1 MSNSPKSFFGRL
13 TTTFCILVVALPM
26 ALSAFFIKTFAVNI
40 AFWDEYET
48 GYMIEKLFSGNL
60 GWDFLFS
67 FHNEHRILFPRIIS
81 LSLGLLTHW
90 DSRAPMWLGWLFLV
104 LTSLLFF
111 RVFRRSFQPDEADLN
126 ILLLKF
132 SPIAWLM
139 HIWRQHENL
148 LWGYQFAFFLM
159 MFAVLASLV
168 LLNADRKIGWKFF
181 AAIAAGIVATF
192 SLANGLLIWPVGL
205 LALIAQR
212 FLPDDQASKSGWW
225 PRAGIW
231 TIAGLFF
238 GISYIRGYSPHAQS
252 PGTSFLLENPAITIR
267 SALAFFGFLV
277 SSRVDFAI
285 LAGALIVALF
295 AAAVF
300 LNLRAVFSR
309 VRPVHSEVGQVQNLS
324 HQIKKSRTPA
334 NIYKRPTAAAI
345 IPCLL
350 ILFSLMSGALVVIGR
365 AGGGMAAMS
374 APRYSTLSI
383 FGLVGLYWLLFSK
396 PAESGNRILEIVG
409 LAVVVL
415 IVTTNFQS
423 SWKEGQRIRSERQS
437 MTFYALTAPIQS
449 EENMLKLYPSK
460 QVIEFLE
467 FARRQ
472 DYNVF
477 RQAANLATAREV
489 AANGFFYNLD
499 LIDGQPLAPTKK
511 LLKIAPGENKTLKLI
526 GWAIDPQSKTRA
538 WGMLLTL
545 DGKLDLPVNY
555 GLRRDDLA
563 AFFANDDCQYSGF
576 SADLPAEKLTP
587 GVHSIK
593 LKIFRFGGQELYQ
606 PELTIEVEP
615 NQQ

>member
-1 MSNSPKSFFGRL
+1 
-13 TTTFCILVVALPM
+13 
-26 ALSAFFIKTFAVNI
+26 
-40 AFWDEYET
+40 
-48 GYMIEKLFSGNL
+48 
-60 GWDFLFS
+60 
-67 FHNEHRILFPRIIS
+67 
-81 LSLGLLTHW
+81 
-90 DSRAPMWLGWLFLV
+90 
-104 LTSLLFF
+104 
-111 RVFRRSFQPDEADLN
+111 
-126 ILLLKF
+126 
-132 SPIAWLM
+132 
-139 HIWRQHENL
+139 
-148 LWGYQFAFFLM
+148 
-159 MFAVLASLV
+159 
-168 LLNADRKIGWKFF
+168 
-181 AAIAAGIVATF
+181 
-192 SLANGLLIWPVGL
+192 
-205 LALIAQR
+205 
-212 FLPDDQASKSGWW
+212 
-225 PRAGIW
+225 
-231 TIAGLFF
+231 
-238 GISYIRGYSPHAQS
+238 
-252 PGTSFLLENPAITIR
+252 
-267 SALAFFGFLV
+267 
-277 SSRVDFAI
+277 
-285 LAGALIVALF
+285 
-295 AAAVF
+295 
-300 LNLRAVFSR
+300 
-309 VRPVHSEVGQVQNLS
+309 
-324 HQIKKSRTPA
+324 
-334 NIYKRPTAAAI
+334 
-345 IPCLL
+345 
-350 ILFSLMSGALVVIGR
+350 
-365 AGGGMAAMS
+365 MS

-437 MTFYALTAPIQS
+437 MTFYALTASIQS
-449 EENMLKLYPSK
+449 EENILKLYPSK

-563 AFFANDDCQYSGF
+563 AFFASDDCQYSGF

-593 LKIFRFGGQELYQ
+593 LKIFRFGGQEFYQ